1 MESHALATGPLP
13 LALQAAAPFV
23 DLPPHDVDMAD
34 VLTARLNPWEW
45 CREWACRFVAGTDE
59 RVRRRLVD
67 DTIKGH
73 DRNRGADHHQ
83 LDAVLGALDRG
94 LPVVMSSWWPTTPTV
109 TDTLGIAAIDVPPPS
124 SKGRDLIDGHVVVA
138 LGYGRHDAFPGG
150 GYLIVL
156 DPTTGETPAD
166 DESTAGGTTRYV
178 PFTYVQAYAIA
189 LKTAHIVSGRLRPA
203 DEPAD
208 QGEPSSALPELPI
221 GPSQHPVDVQI
232 ARKARCAD
240 PRASYTALF
249 FSENAIDTARAKAI
263 CARCEVRDLC
273 LARALE
279 RAEPY
284 GVWGGEFLI
293 DGEIMVAKRGRG
305 RPRRIP
311 LPTDVDEVTGMPAAS

>member
-1 MESHALATGPLP
+1 MESHALATRPLP
-13 LALQAAAPFV
+13 LVVQAAEPLV
-23 DLPPHDVDMAD
+23 DLRAHDVDMAD

-45 CREWACRFVAGTDE
+45 CCEWATRFVAGTDE
-59 RVRRRLVD
+59 RMRRRVVD

-73 DRNRGADHHQ
+73 DRSCGADHHQ

-94 LPVVMSSWWPTTPTV
+94 VPVVMSSWWPTTPTV
-109 TDTLGIAAIDVPPPS
+109 TDTLGVAAVDVPPPS
-124 SKGRDLIDGHVVVA
+124 SKGRGLVDGHVVVA
-138 LGYGRHDAFPGG
+138 LGYGRHGAFPGG

-156 DPTTGETPAD
+156 DPSTGERRG
-166 DESTAGGTTRYV
+166 DEEPTTDGITRYV
-178 PFTYVQAYAIA
+178 PFTYVRAYAIA
-189 LKTAHIVSGRLRPA
+189 LRTAHVVSGRLRPA
-203 DEPAD
+203 DEPTEP
-208 QGEPSSALPELPI
+208 GEPTAALPELPI

-249 FSENAIDTARAKAI
+249 FSENAMDTARAKAI

-293 DGEIMVAKRGRG
+293 DGEIVIAKRGRG